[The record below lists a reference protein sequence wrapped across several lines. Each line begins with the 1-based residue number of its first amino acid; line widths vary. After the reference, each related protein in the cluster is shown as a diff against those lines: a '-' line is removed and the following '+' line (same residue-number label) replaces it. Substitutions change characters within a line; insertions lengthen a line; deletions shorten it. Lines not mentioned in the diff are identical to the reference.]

1 MASAGG
7 EAGIYYNGTSWKC
20 YKAYHA
26 GMSVAA
32 AIRRLAVCGSRA
44 HRTVLFTCL
53 AAVVTVLVMI
63 QLMVFLRRP
72 LLSDNFHQPNGLITN
87 EFAYFNP
94 HDPAAKVS
102 AMWLVTSGSLFARDH
117 TGWTGVPNRGS
128 PGPRSANATDS
139 SVFRLVTRD
148 ADFQNVAVSFSLLV
162 QRFAAPPAGTDLT
175 WQGVHVFLRY
185 QSPYLLYVVSVDR
198 RDGVIVIKKKV
209 PGGPAAGGTYFTL
222 AKVHVPPVVGRWV
235 QVKASA
241 VNNGADVD
249 LKVWVAGRLRLEAVD
264 NGVGDTAP
272 ITLPGRVGLRGDY
285 TEFMFRAFT
294 VSRS

>member
-1 MASAGG
+1 
-7 EAGIYYNGTSWKC
+7 
-20 YKAYHA
+20 
-26 GMSVAA
+26 MSVADPV
-32 AIRRLAVCGSRA
+32 IRWLAGRGSGA

-53 AAVVTVLVMI
+53 AAVVAVLVTI
-63 QLMVFLRRP
+63 QLIVFLRRP
-72 LLSDNFHQPNGLITN
+72 MLSDNFDQPNGLITN

-102 AMWLVTSGSLFARDH
+102 AKWLVTSGSLFARDH
-117 TGWTGVPNRGS
+117 AGWTGVPDRGP
-128 PGPRSANATDS
+128 PGPRSANVTDS

-162 QRFAAPPAGTDLT
+162 QRFVAPPAGTNLS

-185 QSPYLLYVVSVDR
+185 QSPDLLYVVSVDR
-198 RDGVIVIKKKV
+198 RDGVVVIKKKV
-209 PGGPAAGGTYFTL
+209 PGGPTAGGTYFTL
-222 AKVHVPPVVGRWV
+222 AMAHVPPVVGRWV

-249 LKVWVAGRLRLEAVD
+249 LKVWIAGRLRLEAVD
-264 NGVGDTAP
+264 DGAGDTAP
-272 ITLPGRVGLRGDY
+272 ITAPGRVGLRGDY

-294 VSRS
+294 VTRS